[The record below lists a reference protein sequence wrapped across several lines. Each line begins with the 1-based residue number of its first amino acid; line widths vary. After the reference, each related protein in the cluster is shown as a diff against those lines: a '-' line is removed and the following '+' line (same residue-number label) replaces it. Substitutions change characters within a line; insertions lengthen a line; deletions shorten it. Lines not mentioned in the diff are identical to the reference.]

1 MRNRS
6 KKTRSAAASLDPA
19 IAQQMAA
26 AVRPAELSQADRDAI
41 HGRIMRRIRDEAQP
55 GQESLPA
62 PPATTASHC
71 PVLFAYPL
79 GGNSDGLSMSIC
91 DGFTG
96 AVGNTPLIRLRRLS
110 EETGCEI
117 LGKAEFMNPGGSV
130 KDRAA
135 KWIVL
140 DAERRGVLKPGGTVV
155 EGTAGNT
162 GIGLAHVCNARG
174 YRCVIV
180 MPDNQAAEKYQVIEA
195 LGADLRKVP
204 AVPYSNPNQYQKVA
218 GRLAQELPNAIWANQ
233 FDNTANRDAHFEST
247 GPELWRDT
255 NGKIDAFC
263 AATGTGGTLAG
274 VARYLKSKSAAV
286 RIVLVDP
293 PGSALYHYVKDGELK
308 TDGGSSITEGIGTG
322 RVTANLEGCPIDD
335 ALRIPDA
342 QTLHFVYRLLRE
354 EGLLLGST
362 AGINVAA
369 AAALA
374 KQMGPGHTIV
384 TILCDG
390 GAKYQSRLFNPAWI
404 AERGFTQAIA

>member
-1 MRNRS
+1 
-6 KKTRSAAASLDPA
+6 
-19 IAQQMAA
+19 MA
-26 AVRPAELSQADRDAI
+26 L
-41 HGRIMRRIRDEAQP
+41 
-55 GQESLPA
+55 
-62 PPATTASHC
+62 T
-71 PVLFAYPL
+71 
-79 GGNSDGLSMSIC
+79 

-96 AVGNTPLIRLRRLS
+96 AVGDTPLIRLKALS

-140 DAERRGVLKPGGTVV
+140 DAEGRGALKPGGTVV

-174 YRCVIV
+174 YKCVIV
-180 MPDNQAAEKYQVIEA
+180 MPDNQAPEKYQIIEA
-195 LGADLRKVP
+195 LGAELRKVP

-218 GRLAQELPNAIWANQ
+218 GRLAAELPGAIWANQ
-233 FDNTANRDAHFEST
+233 FDNTANRQAHFEST
-247 GPELWRDT
+247 GPEIWNDT
-255 NGKIDAFC
+255 GGKIDAFC

-274 VARYLKSKSAAV
+274 VAAYLKSRRPSV

-308 TDGGSSITEGIGTG
+308 SDGGSSITEGIGTG
-322 RVTANLEGCPIDD
+322 RVTANLAGTPIDD
-335 ALRIPDA
+335 ALRIADA
-342 QTLHFVYRLLRE
+342 ETVHYVYRLLRE

-369 AAALA
+369 AVEIARQL
-374 KQMGPGHTIV
+374 GPGHSIV
-384 TILCDG
+384 TVLCDG
-390 GAKYQSRLFNPAWI
+390 GAKYQSRLFNQRWL
-404 AERGFTQAIA
+404 EEKGFDTR

>member
-1 MRNRS
+1 
-6 KKTRSAAASLDPA
+6 
-19 IAQQMAA
+19 MA
-26 AVRPAELSQADRDAI
+26 L
-41 HGRIMRRIRDEAQP
+41 
-55 GQESLPA
+55 
-62 PPATTASHC
+62 
-71 PVLFAYPL
+71 Y
-79 GGNSDGLSMSIC
+79 

-96 AVGNTPLIRLRRLS
+96 AIGNTPLIRLRAFS

-140 DAERRGVLKPGGTVV
+140 DAERRGALRPGGTVV

-180 MPDNQAAEKYQVIEA
+180 MPDNQAPEKYQIIES
-195 LGADLRKVP
+195 LGAELRRVP

-218 GRLAQELPNAIWANQ
+218 GRLADELPNAVWANQ
-233 FDNTANRDAHFEST
+233 FDNVANRTAHFEST
-247 GPELWRDT
+247 GPEIWRESG
-255 NGKIDAFC
+255 GKLDAFC

-274 VARYLKSKSAAV
+274 VAAYLKSQSPAV

-293 PGSALYHYVKDGELK
+293 PGSSLYQYFKHGELK
-308 TDGGSSITEGIGTG
+308 SDGGSSITEGIGTG
-322 RVTANLEGCPIDD
+322 RVTANLAGAPIDD
-335 ALRIPDA
+335 ALRISDA
-342 QTLHFVYRLLRE
+342 ETMCFVYRLLRE

-369 AAALA
+369 AVTLA
-374 KQMGPGHTIV
+374 KQLGPGHTIATV
-384 TILCDG
+384 LCDG

-404 AERGFTQAIA
+404 AQRGFEEAIR